1 MTFNNICIKI
11 KRLKLELHGIC
22 VIISPFFFRL
32 SFYCIFIP
40 PPFFSLPFPFK
51 LTLFWIFMDFSS
63 LCDTY
68 LFYFFHFQIELFHF
82 CNVFYSLYFSIFLL
96 FYQIE
101 LVVFSDLFFSP
112 FRSHPRVFYQ
122 WINFNSWWQRETQ
135 R

>member
-40 PPFFSLPFPFK
+40 PLFFLYLSLLNWPFFGFLWTFHPFVIPISFIS
-51 LTLFWIFMDFSS
+51 FIFRLNYSTFA
-63 LCDTY
+63 TY
-68 LFYFFHFQIELFHF
+68 FIP
-82 CNVFYSLYFSIFLL
+82 LYFSIFLL